1 MGNNKP
7 PVTTAINPSSSST
20 ENHTVTYEKLGF
32 ADRLGVTVRKSKA
45 DDILGKWKNNAIKA
59 KTEKRKLTEFF
70 GRGKPCDIKILK
82 ACIKGTKV
90 KLKPND
96 VKSLEA
102 LCDTVYKYRNNSS
115 TKIDATAFNGIF
127 KRLPH
132 GNLKNAF
139 LALSALLNK

>member
-7 PVTTAINPSSSST
+7 PVTTAIYPSSSSI
-20 ENHTVTYEKLGF
+20 ENHTVKYEKLGF
-32 ADRLGVTVRKSKA
+32 ADRLGVAVRKSKA
-45 DDILGKWKNNAIKA
+45 EDILKKWTNNATKA
-59 KTEKRKLTEFF
+59 KTGQKKLTELF

-90 KLKPND
+90 KLKPNE

-102 LCDTVYKYRNNSS
+102 LCDTVYKHRNNSS
-115 TKIDATAFNGIF
+115 TKIETNALKKIFNS
-127 KRLPH
+127 LPD
-132 GNLKNAF
+132 NLKNAF